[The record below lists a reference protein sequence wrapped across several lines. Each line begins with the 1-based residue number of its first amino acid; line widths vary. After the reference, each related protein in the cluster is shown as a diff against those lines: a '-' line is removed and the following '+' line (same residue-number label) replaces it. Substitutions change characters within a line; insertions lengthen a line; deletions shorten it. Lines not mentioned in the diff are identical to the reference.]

1 MDNVFK
7 DYKCPICNGNLRIQE
22 KEDNMGYYHITRQRL
37 VCYHCKIYGG
47 YGDLMDTRNP
57 EERIIE
63 DFEKAIERH
72 KNKMLKSPEK
82 ILTDIRDYLVERKAE
97 CGNEKCEINQIMELG
112 VKVFVDKAL
121 AYLTEYEEKLWVEL

>member
-82 ILTDIRDYLVERKAE
+82 ILTDIRDYLVAKAE
-97 CGNEKCEINQIMELG
+97 LVRERDMEWLGQSAMLQLIAIEHKELKEYAEKLG
-112 VKVFVDKAL
+112 V
-121 AYLTEYEEKLWVEL
+121 EL

>member
-57 EERIIE
+57 EQRIIE

-82 ILTDIRDYLVERKAE
+82 ILTDIRDYLEKEQKYPMNGDERGSLPSFLETA
-97 CGNEKCEINQIMELG
+97 IA
-112 VKVFVDKAL
+112 D
-121 AYLTEYEEKLWVEL
+121 LTEYAEKLGVEL

>member
-1 MDNVFK
+1 MSNIFK

-82 ILTDIRDYLVERKAE
+82 IITDIRDYLEKHAEWDMLEDEQRIKASFVE
-97 CGNEKCEINQIMELG
+97 Q
-112 VKVFVDKAL
+112 AL
-121 AYLTEYEEKLWVEL
+121 ADLTEYAETLGVEL